1 MNNINTKLNNTEFT
15 LDEIESIELIGDAE
29 TIDIT
34 VEDVH
39 MFYANEIYTHN
50 SALDHDII
58 EAGSISDSYKKIM
71 TSDFVMSVS
80 RKVNDKVSNTARVH
94 VMKNRFGPDGLTFP
108 TKMNASNGDI
118 QIYHEDSREGVH
130 LTNLMNDAKNDS
142 ANSIKDNLK
151 SKWQAALENDE
162 I

>member
-34 VEDVH
+34 VADVH

-50 SALDHDII
+50 SSLDHDII
-58 EAGSISDSYKKIM
+58 EAGSIADSYKKIM

-94 VMKNRFGPDGLTFP
+94 VMKNRFGPDGITYP
-108 TKMNASNGDI
+108 TRMNAGNGDI
-118 QIYHEDSREGVH
+118 QIFHEDSREGVH
-130 LTNLMNDAKNDS
+130 LTNVMNDAKNDS
-142 ANSIKDNLK
+142 ANSIKDSLR
-151 SKWQAALENDE
+151 SKWNAALENDE